1 MENKNNLN
9 DIEEDKNLYAFQLDD
24 EYDPET
30 DEDLPTKY
38 ELTDELIYGEKEAK
52 QIVKDTY
59 KDMKFVYGMHL
70 PNFFSKW
77 SKFPFLL
84 IELLFPIGSI
94 VWSIICIINKLYLFL
109 PPVIILIGLS
119 IFAHFY
125 SEQEKREVWWFKWKG
140 KTITIYKILNTIGRG
155 NIIVY
160 INNKCDWIYNVKT
173 GQWAKNKKFN
183 CMDSRLMFKHL
194 NGFLNM
200 EKKQNGDVE
209 IYACNDMSSNDTK
222 SKYKSASLTL
232 ANGIPKLIIH
242 WPGYNMAYRKNE
254 FPQHFEFLEI
264 NTNRYA
270 EIPKSFIDFCKEQG
284 IEPPE
289 ECEHLHY
296 V

>member
-1 MENKNNLN
+1 MDNNNNLN

-160 INNKCDWIYNVKT
+160 INNKCDWIYN
-173 GQWAKNKKFN
+173 GKK
-183 CMDSRLMFKHL
+183 
-194 NGFLNM
+194 
-200 EKKQNGDVE
+200 
-209 IYACNDMSSNDTK
+209 
-222 SKYKSASLTL
+222 
-232 ANGIPKLIIH
+232 
-242 WPGYNMAYRKNE
+242 
-254 FPQHFEFLEI
+254 
-264 NTNRYA
+264 
-270 EIPKSFIDFCKEQG
+270 
-284 IEPPE
+284 
-289 ECEHLHY
+289 
-296 V
+296 